1 MIGSKIKGVLALS
14 SSALLLL
21 GISILT
27 PTASWSDDAAGD
39 QDGATTNT
47 SSTLDTQEKC
57 TWYVTGIPGSVALD
71 VAEGSGTNGKYDG
84 TTLDLT
90 KTLDSNLTAY
100 TSGNGGTGTADANS
114 ECTFYNSKTGISI
127 TNSIST
133 YSVAGKAEGAESSED
148 GMSYDL
154 ASDNPLSITYSEGTC
169 WSAANSDEESSGWT
183 IANASLYGVG
193 HNSATVMSL
202 AFSST
207 AQVNSTTS
215 SERCSSGAVYAMKV
229 PANREPAS
237 PGSNY
242 VFTGPTVTFGIT
254 LPNS

>member
-27 PTASWSDDAAGD
+27 PTASWSDDAAEGL
-39 QDGATTNT
+39 DGTTTST

-84 TTLDLT
+84 TTLNLT
-90 KTLDSNLTAY
+90 KTLGSNLTAY

-127 TNSIST
+127 TNSISS
-133 YSVAGKAEGAESSED
+133 YSVSAAVEGGSSEA
-148 GMSYDL
+148 GMGYNL

-169 WSAANSDEESSGWT
+169 WSAGDSDEVTSGWT
-183 IANASLYGVG
+183 IGNASLYGAG
-193 HNSATVMSL
+193 NNTATVMSL
-202 AFSST
+202 AFAST
-207 AQVNSTTS
+207 AQVNSTSS

-229 PANREPAS
+229 PANKEPAA

-242 VFTGPTVTFGIT
+242 IFTGPTVTFGIT
-254 LPNS
+254 LPTA